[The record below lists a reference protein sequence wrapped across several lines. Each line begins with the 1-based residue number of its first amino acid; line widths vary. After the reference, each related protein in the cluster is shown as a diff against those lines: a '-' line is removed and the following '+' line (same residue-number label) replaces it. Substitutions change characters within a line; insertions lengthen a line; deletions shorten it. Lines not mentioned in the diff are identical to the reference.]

1 MPHLTGRT
9 FPQRISLG
17 AVTEQDWGV
26 EVIETDGG
34 RAKRNQRWAAPLR
47 RFEVAMPIM
56 ERSDTDYLALLDLWE
71 DSLGGLHSFDYI
83 DHKDQTDSTT
93 IAVRF
98 ATPLRTVSV
107 TPWLESVEPFTL
119 EEVRLPDS

>member
-1 MPHLTGRT
+1 MHLDGRT

-17 AVTEQDWGV
+17 AVTESDWGV
-26 EVIETDGG
+26 ETIQTDGG
-34 RAKRNQRWAAPLR
+34 RTKRNQRWTNPLR
-47 RFEVAMPIM
+47 RFEVAMPLM
-56 ERSDTDYLALLDLWE
+56 YRDDADYVAMLDLWE

-83 DHKDQTDSTT
+83 DHKDQTDSTV

-98 ATPLRTVSV
+98 ATPLRTTAV
-107 TPWLESVEPFTL
+107 TPDLEAVEPFTL